1 MADLKTLFMA
11 TRPGFF
17 TASVAPVLVG
27 ASEAWRAGG
36 VFRPALFAL
45 TVLAVM
51 ALHAGMNVLNDYYD
65 YLNGT
70 DNINRSAL
78 PPFSGGSG
86 LIQAGRMSP
95 GGTFLLGTALLACG
109 SLIGLYLALVTS
121 PLLFIIGGA
130 GLLTGLLYSAPPV
143 FLAGR
148 GLGELTVGLDF
159 GLLVV
164 LGAFV
169 VQTGALGPA
178 PAIASLPLSF
188 LIAAI
193 LYMNEFPDLEADRAT
208 GKKTLVVRLG
218 RRRAIRGFYVII
230 FGAYLSLVIGVV
242 LGFLAAASLLALLSA
257 PLAVRAAMVL
267 RAQQGAGPGL
277 VPGIKSLI
285 LAHLSCA
292 LLLAGGGVIGA

>member
-1 MADLKTLFMA
+1 MT
-11 TRPGFF
+11 
-17 TASVAPVLVG
+17 
-27 ASEAWRAGG
+27 
-36 VFRPALFAL
+36 
-45 TVLAVM
+45 
-51 ALHAGMNVLNDYYD
+51 
-65 YLNGT
+65 
-70 DNINRSAL
+70 
-78 PPFSGGSG
+78 
-86 LIQAGRMSP
+86 P
-95 GGTFLLGTALLACG
+95 GGTFLLGAALLACG

-218 RRRAIRGFYVII
+218 RRRAITGFYVII